1 MSIMLL
7 VGVCAA
13 KAQTFPGTANK
24 SVLGRQTTA
33 MGITFFASTPPTTS
47 PIAPIDDWRNT
58 AYHHVDTVAQVQW
71 TFQGT
76 FWRAQ
81 GVVRRLTPPPAT
93 IASGATTLDYRF
105 AQWASDSDSTRYYF
119 DIESNCWTPVQVII
133 RNSAPLNVSA
143 TSTTGA
149 VCYNNALWRDSSKDS
164 IAVYTGGTWVYVG
177 GSASGGG
184 GVSDGDKGDIV
195 VSGGGTVWT
204 IDNGVVSSSKMTA
217 TGVTPGVYTNANVT
231 VDAAGRI
238 TSIASGT
245 SGGVTD
251 GNKGDITVSSSGTV
265 WDINTGVVGANELA
279 STTVTPGA
287 YTNANITVDADGRI
301 TAAANGSGGGG
312 GVSDGDKG
320 DVIVSG
326 AGTVW
331 TLDTL
336 SKVDFNR
343 TIDLAAVSGRLQWN
357 ATKGSLQLGM
367 ENGVE
372 AIMNQQLFYAPV
384 ANFTGTTIAKGR
396 LVMVDTTQLVQGN
409 RLRIQLATTY
419 TYNNAELLLGVTVE
433 SIASGSNGF
442 VIWFGDLSNVTLSTV
457 QPSGE
462 TWVEGDILYPNPYI
476 AGYFTK
482 VAPPN
487 GFIKTPLAVVQNIS
501 GSNVTLKVRM
511 RLSERLSVLGDVAI
525 TTPTNGQGLRYNSTT
540 TLWENS
546 TFSELTDG
554 DKGDITVSASG
565 ATWNLDAGVV
575 GSTEI
580 ADSAVVAS
588 KLPARV
594 VSEAKLALNSVGANQ
609 LISSGVTPAT
619 YNFATITVDTDGRIT
634 SASSGTP
641 ITDGDKGDITVSS
654 SGANWQ
660 IDAGAVGTTEIA
672 DSSVVAG
679 KIPARTITEDKLALN
694 SVGAGQ
700 LISTAV
706 TPGSYT
712 SANITVDADGRI
724 TAAAN
729 GGGGGGGTPAGSTGE
744 IQYNNAG
751 AFGASSNL
759 FWDITDSEL
768 GVGTTTPTA
777 RIHAV
782 GAGTT
787 SATDA
792 LLLEASDNIDL
803 FEIRNDGVAL
813 FGRSRASG
821 VTQNSIMLGV
831 GSTVDTAVNF
841 VLTPKGSGALIFGNA
856 PDGTPTGGNAR
867 GVGAVD
873 LQRYRRTT
881 AGAQTRVASGAYS
894 VIGGGVDNTSS
905 ASESVVGGGRNN
917 TANGENATVAGGLNN
932 SAGGTVSTV
941 GGGTSNNAA
950 TNRATIAGGNGNTA
964 SGIGS
969 TVAGGEGNS
978 ATTTAAAVGGGTQ
991 NIAASSVSA
1000 IYGGTGART
1009 NLWGQTAKA
1018 SGSIANQGD
1027 AQFSQLE
1034 MRRAITGQSQTELF
1048 LDGSS
1053 AKAVL
1058 TAANPTNRAW
1068 NANIQCTGIVSSAGN
1083 GTVTAGD
1090 AIVQTFDLGIKRIG
1104 NTTSLIGT
1112 VVAGLNMADTGMAG
1126 ATFTVDADDTNT
1138 TGEALRIQFTPATN
1152 AGTTTVTRCHCVV
1165 KLSEVGY

>member
-7 VGVCAA
+7 FGVCAVS
-13 KAQTFPGTANK
+13 AQTFPGTTNK

-58 AYHHVDTVAQVQW
+58 AYHHIDTVAQVQW

-81 GVVRRLTPPPAT
+81 GVVRRLTPPPPT

-133 RNSAPLNVSA
+133 RATAPLNVSA
-143 TSTTGA
+143 TPSTGA
-149 VCYNNALWRDSSKDS
+149 VCYNNALWRDSAKDS

-238 TSIASGT
+238 TSIASG

-279 STTVTPGA
+279 STTVTPGS
-287 YTNANITVDADGRI
+287 YTAANITVDADGRI
-301 TAAANGSGGGG
+301 TAAANGTGGSGI
-312 GVSDGDKG
+312 SDGDKG

-326 AGTVW
+326 GGTVW
-331 TLDTL
+331 TLDSL

-384 ANFTGTTIAKGR
+384 ANFTGTTIQKGR
-396 LVMVDTTQLVQGN
+396 LVMVDTTQLVQGG
-409 RLRIQLATTY
+409 RLRIQLANTR
-419 TYNNAELLLGVTVE
+419 TYNNAELLLGVTAE
-433 SIASGSNGF
+433 SIASGSNGY
-442 VIWFGDLSNVTLSTV
+442 IMWFGDLSNVTLSTV

-462 TWVEGDILYPNPYI
+462 TWAEGDILYPNPNDK
-476 AGYFTK
+476 GYFTK
-482 VAPPN
+482 VTPGN
-487 GFIKTPLAVVQNIS
+487 GFIKTPLAVVQRIT
-501 GSNVTLKVRM
+501 GGNVTLKVRM
-511 RLSERLSVLGDVAI
+511 RLSERLGVLGDVAI
-525 TTPTNGQGLRYNSTT
+525 TTPSNGQGLRYNSTT

-565 ATWNLDAGVV
+565 ATWNLDPGVV

-580 ADSAVVAS
+580 ADSAVIAS

-619 YNFATITVDTDGRIT
+619 YNFATVTVDTDGRIT

-660 IDAGAVGTTEIA
+660 IDAGAVGTSEIA
-672 DSSVVAG
+672 DSAVVAG
-679 KIPARTITEDKLALN
+679 KIPARTIDESKLALN

-700 LISTAV
+700 LIATGISAGTY
-706 TPGSYT
+706 TGSF
-712 SANITVDADGRI
+712 TVDADGRL
-724 TAAAN
+724 TAATQDTLSMIIACSDETSNLTTGAAKVTFRAPHAMTIVGVRAN
-729 GGGGGGGTPAGSTGE
+729 VNSASSGANVEVDINDGGVSIFSTVLSIDAGEETSVTAATPAVISDTAIADDAE
-744 IQYNNAG
+744 ITI
-751 AFGASSNL
+751 
-759 FWDITDSEL
+759 DID
-768 GVGTTTPTA
+768 A
-777 RIHAV
+777 
-782 GAGTT
+782 AGTT
-787 SATDA
+787 PA
-792 LLLEASDNIDL
+792 
-803 FEIRNDGVAL
+803 
-813 FGRSRASG
+813 
-821 VTQNSIMLGV
+821 
-831 GSTVDTAVNF
+831 
-841 VLTPKGSGALIFGNA
+841 KGLKVHI
-856 PDGTPTGGNAR
+856 
-867 GVGAVD
+867 
-873 LQRYRRTT
+873 YY
-881 AGAQTRVASGAYS
+881 TR
-894 VIGGGVDNTSS
+894 
-905 ASESVVGGGRNN
+905 
-917 TANGENATVAGGLNN
+917 
-932 SAGGTVSTV
+932 
-941 GGGTSNNAA
+941 
-950 TNRATIAGGNGNTA
+950 
-964 SGIGS
+964 
-969 TVAGGEGNS
+969 
-978 ATTTAAAVGGGTQ
+978 
-991 NIAASSVSA
+991 
-1000 IYGGTGART
+1000 
-1009 NLWGQTAKA
+1009 
-1018 SGSIANQGD
+1018 
-1027 AQFSQLE
+1027 
-1034 MRRAITGQSQTELF
+1034 
-1048 LDGSS
+1048 
-1053 AKAVL
+1053 
-1058 TAANPTNRAW
+1058 
-1068 NANIQCTGIVSSAGN
+1068 
-1083 GTVTAGD
+1083 
-1090 AIVQTFDLGIKRIG
+1090 
-1104 NTTSLIGT
+1104 
-1112 VVAGLNMADTGMAG
+1112 
-1126 ATFTVDADDTNT
+1126 
-1138 TGEALRIQFTPATN
+1138 
-1152 AGTTTVTRCHCVV
+1152 
-1165 KLSEVGY
+1165 

>member
-1 MSIMLL
+1 MLL
-7 VGVCAA
+7 LGVCAA

-24 SVLGRQTTA
+24 AVLGRQTTA

-47 PIAPIDDWRNT
+47 PIAPADDWRNT
-58 AYHHVDTVAQVQW
+58 AYHHIDTVAQVQW

-133 RNSAPLNVSA
+133 RATAPLNVAA
-143 TSTTGA
+143 TPSTGA
-149 VCYNNALWRDSSKDS
+149 VCYNNALWRDSNKDS

-238 TSIASGT
+238 TSIASG

-279 STTVTPGA
+279 STTVTPGS
-287 YTNANITVDADGRI
+287 YTAANITVDADGRI
-301 TAAANGSGGGG
+301 TAAANGTGGSGI
-312 GVSDGDKG
+312 SDGDKG

-326 AGTVW
+326 GGTVW
-331 TLDTL
+331 TLDSL

-372 AIMNQQLFYAPV
+372 AIMNQQLFFAPV

-396 LVMVDTTQLVQGN
+396 LVMVDTTQLVQGG
-409 RLRIQLATTY
+409 RLRIQLANTR
-419 TYNNAELLLGVTVE
+419 TYNNAELLLGVTAE

-442 VIWFGDLSNVTLSTV
+442 IMWFGDLSNVTLSTV

-462 TWVEGDILYPNPYI
+462 TWAEGDILYPNPNDK
-476 AGYFTK
+476 GYFTK
-482 VAPPN
+482 VTPGN
-487 GFIKTPLAVVQNIS
+487 GFIKTPLAVVQRIT
-501 GSNVTLKVRM
+501 GGNVTLKVRM
-511 RLSERLSVLGDVAI
+511 RLSERLGVLGDVAI
-525 TTPTNGQGLRYNSTT
+525 TTPSNGQGLRYNSTT

-580 ADSAVVAS
+580 ADSAVIAS

-619 YNFATITVDTDGRIT
+619 YNFATVTVDTDGRIT

-654 SGANWQ
+654 SGTNWQ
-660 IDAGAVGTTEIA
+660 IDAGTVGTTEIA
-672 DSSVVAG
+672 DSAVVAG
-679 KIPARTITEDKLALN
+679 KIPARAIDESKLALN

-712 SANITVDADGRI
+712 NMNATVDADGRL
-724 TAAAN
+724 TAASSGIQTMIIACSDETSNLTTGAAKVTFRAPHAMTITGVRAN
-729 GGGGGGGTPAGSTGE
+729 VNTASTGSNVLIDINEGGVSIFSTVLSIDAGELTSTTAATPAVISDAN
-744 IQYNNAG
+744 IADNAI
-751 AFGASSNL
+751 
-759 FWDITDSEL
+759 ITIDFD
-768 GVGTTTPTA
+768 GVG
-777 RIHAV
+777 
-782 GAGTT
+782 G
-787 SATDA
+787 
-792 LLLEASDNIDL
+792 
-803 FEIRNDGVAL
+803 
-813 FGRSRASG
+813 
-821 VTQNSIMLGV
+821 
-831 GSTVDTAVNF
+831 
-841 VLTPKGSGALIFGNA
+841 
-856 PDGTPTGGNAR
+856 
-867 GVGAVD
+867 
-873 LQRYRRTT
+873 
-881 AGAQTRVASGAYS
+881 
-894 VIGGGVDNTSS
+894 
-905 ASESVVGGGRNN
+905 
-917 TANGENATVAGGLNN
+917 ATVA
-932 SAGGTVSTV
+932 
-941 GGGTSNNAA
+941 
-950 TNRATIAGGNGNTA
+950 
-964 SGIGS
+964 
-969 TVAGGEGNS
+969 
-978 ATTTAAAVGGGTQ
+978 
-991 NIAASSVSA
+991 
-1000 IYGGTGART
+1000 TGA
-1009 NLWGQTAKA
+1009 
-1018 SGSIANQGD
+1018 
-1027 AQFSQLE
+1027 
-1034 MRRAITGQSQTELF
+1034 
-1048 LDGSS
+1048 
-1053 AKAVL
+1053 
-1058 TAANPTNRAW
+1058 
-1068 NANIQCTGIVSSAGN
+1068 
-1083 GTVTAGD
+1083 
-1090 AIVQTFDLGIKRIG
+1090 
-1104 NTTSLIGT
+1104 
-1112 VVAGLNMADTGMAG
+1112 
-1126 ATFTVDADDTNT
+1126 
-1138 TGEALRIQFTPATN
+1138 
-1152 AGTTTVTRCHCVV
+1152 
-1165 KLSEVGY
+1165 KLHIYYTK

>member
-7 VGVCAA
+7 LGVCAA

-33 MGITFFASTPPTTS
+33 MGITFFASTPPVTS

-58 AYHHVDTVAQVQW
+58 TYHHVDTVAQVQW

-93 IASGATTLDYRF
+93 IASGTTTLDYRF

-133 RNSAPLNVSA
+133 RATAPLNVSA
-143 TSTTGA
+143 TPSTGA
-149 VCYNNALWRDSSKDS
+149 VCYNNALWRDSAKDS

-238 TSIASGT
+238 TSITSGT

-301 TAAANGSGGGG
+301 TAAANGTGGSGI
-312 GVSDGDKG
+312 SDGDKG

-331 TLDTL
+331 TLDSL

-343 TIDLAAVSGRLQWN
+343 SIDLAAVSGRLQWN

-372 AIMNQQLFYAPV
+372 AIINQQLFFAPV

-396 LVMVDTTQLVQGN
+396 LVMVDTTQLVQGG
-409 RLRIQLATTY
+409 RLRIQLANTR
-419 TYNNAELLLGVTVE
+419 TYNNAELLLGVTAE

-442 VIWFGDLSNVTLSTV
+442 IMWFGDLSNVTLSTV

-462 TWVEGDILYPNPYI
+462 TWAEGDILYPNPNDK
-476 AGYFTK
+476 GYFTK
-482 VAPPN
+482 VTPGN
-487 GFIKTPLAVVQNIS
+487 GFIKTPLAVVQRIT
-501 GSNVTLKVRM
+501 GGNVTLKVRM
-511 RLSERLSVLGDVAI
+511 RLSERLGVLGDVAI

-594 VSEAKLALNSVGANQ
+594 ISEAKLALNSVGANQ

-654 SGANWQ
+654 SGTTWTVDNGAITNAKLGTDAVTADK
-660 IDAGAVGTTEIA
+660 IAADAVGASEIAAGAVGTSEIA

-706 TPGSYT
+706 TPGAYT
-712 SANITVDADGRI
+712 NMSATVDADGRL
-724 TAAAN
+724 TAASSGVLSMIIACSDETSNLTTGTAKVTFRAPHAMTITGVRAN
-729 GGGGGGGTPAGSTGE
+729 VNSAS
-744 IQYNNAG
+744 AG
-751 AFGASSNL
+751 AAVQV
-759 FWDITDSEL
+759 DINDNGISIFSTPLTIDAGEETSVTAAVPAVISDS
-768 GVGTTTPTA
+768 A
-777 RIHAV
+777 IAD
-782 GAGTT
+782 
-787 SATDA
+787 DA
-792 LLLEASDNIDL
+792 EVTID
-803 FEIRNDGVAL
+803 IDA
-813 FGRSRASG
+813 
-821 VTQNSIMLGV
+821 V
-831 GSTVDTAVNF
+831 GSTPA
-841 VLTPKGSGALIFGNA
+841 KGLKVHI
-856 PDGTPTGGNAR
+856 
-867 GVGAVD
+867 
-873 LQRYRRTT
+873 YY
-881 AGAQTRVASGAYS
+881 TR
-894 VIGGGVDNTSS
+894 
-905 ASESVVGGGRNN
+905 
-917 TANGENATVAGGLNN
+917 
-932 SAGGTVSTV
+932 
-941 GGGTSNNAA
+941 
-950 TNRATIAGGNGNTA
+950 
-964 SGIGS
+964 
-969 TVAGGEGNS
+969 
-978 ATTTAAAVGGGTQ
+978 
-991 NIAASSVSA
+991 
-1000 IYGGTGART
+1000 
-1009 NLWGQTAKA
+1009 
-1018 SGSIANQGD
+1018 
-1027 AQFSQLE
+1027 
-1034 MRRAITGQSQTELF
+1034 
-1048 LDGSS
+1048 
-1053 AKAVL
+1053 
-1058 TAANPTNRAW
+1058 
-1068 NANIQCTGIVSSAGN
+1068 
-1083 GTVTAGD
+1083 
-1090 AIVQTFDLGIKRIG
+1090 
-1104 NTTSLIGT
+1104 
-1112 VVAGLNMADTGMAG
+1112 
-1126 ATFTVDADDTNT
+1126 
-1138 TGEALRIQFTPATN
+1138 
-1152 AGTTTVTRCHCVV
+1152 
-1165 KLSEVGY
+1165 